1 MTEPSTSPDNQSTE
15 ADDEIS
21 LLDLLVVLARN
32 KLLILGFPF
41 VAALIAAGYSFTFT
55 SIYTAYT
62 KILPPQQSQS
72 ASSAM
77 LAQLGGL
84 ANLVGG
90 ATGIKGPNDT
100 YIAILKS
107 RTVADDLIERFGL
120 MKVYGTD
127 INHPS
132 DAHRQL
138 EGVTKITSGK
148 DGLILIEVDDK
159 DPKHAAELANG
170 YVDALFK
177 FTNVL
182 ALTEASQRRLFFERQ
197 FAEAKENLVNAETA
211 ARHALQTSGLVKVD
225 EQGRAMMEA
234 TARLRAQISVKEVQ
248 IGAMRTF
255 AADRNPDL
263 RFSLQEL
270 EAMKR
275 ELAQI
280 EGAGGARS
288 ALGTPNRQG
297 MESLRLLRDVKY
309 YEVIFDLLARQYE
322 MAKIDEA
329 KEPAIIQVVD
339 KAIAP
344 DRKSK
349 PSRRN
354 FVVLCATASLFLA
367 LVWVFGREAVAR
379 ISRDPLHAERLRA
392 LKRSFAWR

>member
-1 MTEPSTSPDNQSTE
+1 MTEPSASPDNQSTE

-41 VAALIAAGYSFTFT
+41 VVALIAAGYSFTFT

-72 ASSAM
+72 TSSAM

-107 RTVADDLIERFGL
+107 RTVADNLIERFGL

-132 DAHRQL
+132 DAYREL

-148 DGLILIEVDDK
+148 DGLIHIEVDDK

-197 FAEAKENLVNAETA
+197 FAEAKENLVKAEIA
-211 ARHALQTSGLVKVD
+211 ARQALQTGGLVKVD

-234 TARLRAQISVKEVQ
+234 TYNRNLEAWQGQDADELRYQIARIGGLKGYPLNRLRYRKPKAP
-248 IGAMRTF
+248 
-255 AADRNPDL
+255 AAVRCIL
-263 RFSLQEL
+263 T
-270 EAMKR
+270 A
-275 ELAQI
+275 
-280 EGAGGARS
+280 
-288 ALGTPNRQG
+288 
-297 MESLRLLRDVKY
+297 
-309 YEVIFDLLARQYE
+309 
-322 MAKIDEA
+322 
-329 KEPAIIQVVD
+329 
-339 KAIAP
+339 
-344 DRKSK
+344 
-349 PSRRN
+349 PSR
-354 FVVLCATASLFLA
+354 
-367 LVWVFGREAVAR
+367 
-379 ISRDPLHAERLRA
+379 
-392 LKRSFAWR
+392 